1 MKNYCKKIMFGN
13 SESEQD
19 TSCLFGLIVKDDGEF
34 IELKTMKKIH
44 RINKRFIISISDT
57 DKEFIDE
64 R

>member
-1 MKNYCKKIMFGN
+1 MMKNYCKKIMFGN

-34 IELKTMKKIH
+34 I
-44 RINKRFIISISDT
+44 NKRFIISISDT